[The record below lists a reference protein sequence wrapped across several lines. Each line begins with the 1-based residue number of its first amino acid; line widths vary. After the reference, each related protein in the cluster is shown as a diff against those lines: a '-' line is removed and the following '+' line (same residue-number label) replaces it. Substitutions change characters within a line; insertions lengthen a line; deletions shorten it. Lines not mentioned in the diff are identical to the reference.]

1 VFLGNWQLNGYW
13 SIYSG
18 MPVQITS
25 SVDRALRAR
34 PNRPDRLR
42 NAQLSTSRPRS
53 EQVSRYFDTGA
64 YAVNQPGTFGSA
76 PRTDSQLRAP
86 GSITVNIG
94 AFKSFRGFRE
104 SDKLQFRSEFFNLFN
119 RPNFGPPGSNI
130 DALSSFGRI
139 TSAADGRVIQFALK
153 YLF

>member
-1 VFLGNWQLNGYW
+1 MQ
-13 SIYSG
+13 
-18 MPVQITS
+18 
-25 SVDRALRAR
+25 
-34 PNRPDRLR
+34 
-42 NAQLSTSRPRS
+42 STSRELLAALQGPTAS
-53 EQVSRYFDTGA
+53 C
-64 YAVNQPGTFGSA
+64 
-76 PRTDSQLRAP
+76 AP